1 MKRFKGDPKYTKIAI
16 YVVVTVA
23 ALLIINKL
31 IGSSE
36 NLWESTREFFRFIFK
51 ALKPLITGMILAYIL
66 LPGVEGAEKGLS
78 KIFRKDKFQ
87 KLCKGLSLFFVY
99 LLLIALIFAGVYL
112 VIPSVGQNIA
122 ELFKNAPDY
131 FETVEKWYLEEVSTN
146 EIFNNEFIQKAIQD
160 GLITINENINE
171 YLAKAIAGIATFTF
185 SVITGIISALLS
197 LIISFYLISGRAKLA
212 HEIVSTSNAYIGE
225 KRTTSIRSF
234 LKAVDWVF
242 GKYISAK
249 IIEIIIVFVM
259 CQIAFLLLGVPYS
272 TLMALIVA
280 ITNIVPF
287 IGPIIG
293 LIPPVLVTL
302 LESPIQSLWVLG
314 VVLVIQAID
323 AYLIQPYFIGDK
335 MGLSPFWVL
344 VSVIIGGGLFGVW
357 GILLS
362 VPVAAVLR
370 ILIKQYARRRNRKAK
385 VEKEA
390 EEKKQK
396 HQE

>member
-31 IGSSE
+31 IGASE

-51 ALKPLITGMILAYIL
+51 ALKPLISGMILAYIL

-78 KIFRKDKFQ
+78 KIFRKDKFH

-131 FETVEKWYLEEVSTN
+131 FTTVEKWYLEEVSTN

-160 GLITINENINE
+160 GLATINENINE

-197 LIISFYLISGRAKLA
+197 LIISFYLISGRTKLA

-225 KRTTSIRSF
+225 KRTASIRSF

-302 LESPIQSLWVLG
+302 LESPVQSLWVLG
-314 VVLVIQAID
+314 VVLIIQAID

-344 VSVIIGGGLFGVW
+344 VSVIIGGGLFGIW

>member
-1 MKRFKGDPKYTKIAI
+1 MKRFKGDPKYTKIAV
-16 YVVVTVA
+16 YVVFTITI
-23 ALLIINKL
+23 LLIVNKL
-31 IGSSE
+31 IGASE
-36 NLWESTREFFRFIFK
+36 NLWDSVREFFRFIFK
-51 ALKPLITGMILAYIL
+51 AIKPIVWGMILAYIL
-66 LPGVEGAEKGLS
+66 LPGVEGLEKGLS
-78 KIFRKDKFQ
+78 KIFRKDKLK
-87 KLCKGLSLFFVY
+87 KLCKGLSLFLIY
-99 LLLIALIFAGVYL
+99 LLLFALIIAGVYL
-112 VIPSVGQNIA
+112 IIPSVGENIV
-122 ELFKNAPDY
+122 ELVKNAPDY
-131 FETVEKWYLEEVSTN
+131 SKTVEEWYLKEVATS
-146 EIFNNEFIQKAIQD
+146 EILNNDFIQNAIQD
-160 GLITINENINE
+160 GLDTIDENIND
-171 YLAKAIAGIATFTF
+171 YLAKGIAGIATFTF
-185 SVITGIISALLS
+185 SVITGIITALLS
-197 LIISFYLISGRAKLA
+197 IIISFYLISGRKKLA

-293 LIPPVLVTL
+293 LVPPVIVTL

-314 VVLVIQAID
+314 AVLVIQAID

-362 VPVAAVLR
+362 VPVAAVIR

-385 VEKEA
+385 VEKQVS
-390 EEKKQK
+390 EEKQK
-396 HQE
+396 HKE

>member
-31 IGSSE
+31 IGASE

-51 ALKPLITGMILAYIL
+51 ALKPLISGMILAYIL

-78 KIFRKDKFQ
+78 KIFRKDKFH

-131 FETVEKWYLEEVSTN
+131 FATVEKWYLEEVSTN

-160 GLITINENINE
+160 GLTTINENINE

-293 LIPPVLVTL
+293 LVPPVLVTL
-302 LESPIQSLWVLG
+302 LESPVQSLWVLG
-314 VVLVIQAID
+314 VVLIIQAID

-344 VSVIIGGGLFGVW
+344 VSVIIGGGLFGIW